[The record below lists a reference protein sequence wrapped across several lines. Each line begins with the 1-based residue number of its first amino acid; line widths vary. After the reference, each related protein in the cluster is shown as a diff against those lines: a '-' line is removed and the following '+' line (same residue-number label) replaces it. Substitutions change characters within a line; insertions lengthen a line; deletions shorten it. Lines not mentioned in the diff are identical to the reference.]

1 MTAKQI
7 ASRTLIHWKVLII
20 LIGLGVTGSIAA
32 SGLSHLLKDIQIRQ
46 VKLLGDLRYL
56 DAETLT
62 KDLSVRFDGNYLDTT
77 LTEVVSEVE
86 SHPWISNASARRVWP
101 DTLLI
106 EIIEQRPVAV
116 FNDTQYLG
124 SSGDL
129 FEPPELVEKP
139 MPRLYGALSETSQVY
154 SHYRVFSDRLV
165 DLAKVTSVSR
175 GHDLGWEIVLD
186 QGFTLQL
193 GRVDILGRLARARD
207 ILKQLDKD
215 RLLQIR
221 KVDARYDNGIAL
233 AWRPEK

>member
-7 ASRTLIHWKVLII
+7 ASRTLIHWNVLII

-62 KDLSVRFDGNYLDTT
+62 KDLGVRFDGNYLDTT

-106 EIIEQRPVAV
+106 EIVEQRPVAV
-116 FNDTQYLG
+116 YNDTQYLG

-139 MPRLYGALSETSQVY
+139 MPRLYGASSETSQVY
-154 SHYRVFSDRLV
+154 SHYRVFSDRLA

-207 ILKQLDKD
+207 ILMQLDKD
-215 RLLQIR
+215 RLRQIQ

-233 AWRPEK
+233 AWRPER

>member
-207 ILKQLDKD
+207 ILMQLDKD
-215 RLLQIR
+215 RLRQIR

-233 AWRPEK
+233 AWRPER

>member
-116 FNDTQYLG
+116 YNDTQYLG

-207 ILKQLDKD
+207 ILMQLDKD
-215 RLLQIR
+215 RLRQIR

-233 AWRPEK
+233 AWRPER

>member
-116 FNDTQYLG
+116 YNDTQYLG

-154 SHYRVFSDRLV
+154 SHYRVFSDRLA

-175 GHDLGWEIVLD
+175 GHDLGWEIVMD

-215 RLLQIR
+215 RLRQIR